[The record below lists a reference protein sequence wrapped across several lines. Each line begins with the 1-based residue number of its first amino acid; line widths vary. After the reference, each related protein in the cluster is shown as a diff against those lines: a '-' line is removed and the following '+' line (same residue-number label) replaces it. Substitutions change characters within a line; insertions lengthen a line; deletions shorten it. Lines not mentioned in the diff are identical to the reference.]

1 MGLSFLACE
10 MNWLQSAISLVHSI
24 SNILLFIQKLTE
36 VHCKYPY
43 FLLKMINNFINLSYS
58 KLLSD
63 YFLKT
68 QILIFCFQVDLS

>member
-1 MGLSFLACE
+1 
-10 MNWLQSAISLVHSI
+10 
-24 SNILLFIQKLTE
+24 
-36 VHCKYPY
+36 
-43 FLLKMINNFINLSYS
+43 MINNFISLSYS